1 VGQAMHYTPPLR
13 DMYFVLEELLDAPAQ
28 LAALPQH
35 AEFDVALMQQVL
47 TEAARFAVEVLA
59 PLNATGDR
67 EGCRYEQHDGAGSVH
82 TPTGFAAA
90 YQQFCDAGWP
100 ALACAP
106 EHGGQGLPHFLQCA
120 LFEMLSAANHGWTM
134 YPGLLHGAYA
144 CLAAHASAHLQASYL
159 EKIASG
165 TWLATMCLTEA
176 HAGSDLGLL
185 RTRAIAQ
192 EDGSYQLSGD
202 KIFISGGEQ
211 DLTDNIIHLVLARM
225 PDAAPGSKGLSLFLV
240 PKILPDGSRNKVSCT
255 GIEHKM
261 GIRGS
266 ATCSMRFEQAIGWLV
281 GEPQRGLAAMFV
293 MMNAAR
299 LHVGIQGVGLADAAY
314 QRSLSYARERLQSRA
329 PGPGQRRDPNGR
341 AADPIVLQP
350 AVQKLLMA
358 QRCRT
363 EGGRMLAYWGGLL
376 LDLAEYDT
384 DASRRRAYHEQ
395 LEFITPVLKVLLT
408 EQGFLSTSQALQVF
422 GGHGYVTETGIEQFL
437 RDVRITMIYEGSNEV
452 QAVDFL
458 LRKTLSDGG
467 ARMTAFLDQVEQET
481 GKDSPVMKAA
491 AHKLKQLTG
500 TLRGILSTLLQKSP
514 TRPELAYFIADD
526 MLRLTG
532 HAALGWLWLRA
543 ARMAAAKVTV
553 EAEFYQGK
561 HDSACYYFAFLFPE
575 VLQLQDVV
583 QACLSASVDAVPAI
597 PTDLTRHDAT

>member
-1 VGQAMHYTPPLR
+1 MHYTPPLR
-13 DMYFVLEELLDAPAQ
+13 DMRFVLEELLDAPAQ
-28 LAALPQH
+28 LAALPRH
-35 AEFDVALMQQVL
+35 AEFDLALMQQVL
-47 TEAARFAVEVLA
+47 AEAARFAAEVVA

-67 EGCRYEQHDGAGSVH
+67 EGCRHEHHDSHGSVH
-82 TPTGFAAA
+82 TPAGFAAA

-106 EHGGQGLPHFLQCA
+106 EHGGQGLPHILQGA

-144 CLAAHASAHLQASYL
+144 CLAAHASKHLQETYL

-185 RTRAIAQ
+185 RTRALPQ
-192 EDGSYQLSGD
+192 THGSYHLSGD

-240 PKILPDGSRNKVSCT
+240 PKILPDGSRNKVNCT

-314 QRSLSYARERLQSRA
+314 QRALGYARERLQSRA
-329 PGPGQRRDPNGR
+329 PGRWRHAGER

-363 EGGRMLAYWGGLL
+363 EGGRMLAYWGTLL
-376 LDLAEYDT
+376 LDLAEHDT
-384 DASRRRAYHEQ
+384 DAVRRRAYHEQ
-395 LEFITPVLKVLLT
+395 LELITPVLKVLLT
-408 EQGFLSTSQALQVF
+408 QQGFISTSEALQVF

-458 LRKTLSDGG
+458 LRKTLSNGG

-481 GKDSPVMKAA
+481 GKDSPVLMAA
-491 AHKLKQLTG
+491 AHKLKQLVDA
-500 TLRGILSTLLQKSP
+500 LREILSKLLQENP
-514 TRPELAYFIADD
+514 AAPQLPYFIADE

-543 ARMAAAKVTV
+543 ARVAAAKVAL
-553 EAEFYQGK
+553 EADFYQGK

-583 QACLSASVDAVPAI
+583 QACLNASVDAVPAI
-597 PTDLTRHDAT
+597 STDLTREDAT

>member
-1 VGQAMHYTPPLR
+1 MHYTPPLR
-13 DMYFVLEELLDAPAQ
+13 DMNFVLEELLDAPRR
-28 LAALPQH
+28 LATLPQH
-35 AEFDVALMQQVL
+35 AQFDLALMQQIL
-47 TEAARFAVEVLA
+47 LEAGRFAAEVVA
-59 PLNATGDR
+59 PLNASGDR
-67 EGCRYEQHDGAGSVH
+67 EACRFESHGTDSSVH
-82 TPTGFAAA
+82 TPAGFRAA

-106 EHGGQGLPHFLQCA
+106 AHGGQGLPHFLQCA

-144 CLAAHASAHLQASYL
+144 CLAAHASAHLQQTYL

-185 RTRAIAQ
+185 RTRAVAQ
-192 EDGSYQLSGD
+192 ADGSYHISGD

-211 DLTDNIIHLVLARM
+211 DLTSNIVHLVLARM

-240 PKILPDGSRNKVSCT
+240 PKILPDGGRNNVLCT

-266 ATCSMRFEQAIGWLV
+266 ATCSMRFEQAVGWLV

-299 LHVGIQGVGLADAAY
+299 LHVGVQGVGLADGAY
-314 QRSLSYARERLQSRA
+314 QHSLRYARERLQSRV
-329 PGPGQRRDPNGR
+329 PGSQREAAGR

-358 QRCRT
+358 QRCRI
-363 EGGRMLAYWGGLL
+363 EGGRMLAYWSALL
-376 LDLAEYDT
+376 LDLAECDT
-384 DASRRRAYHEQ
+384 DSGRRRAHHEQ

-408 EQGFLSTSQALQVF
+408 EQGFISTSQALQVF
-422 GGHGYVTETGIEQFL
+422 GGHGYVTETGVEQFL

-467 ARMTAFLDQVEQET
+467 ARMTTFLDQVELET
-481 GKDSPVMKAA
+481 GKDNPVLMAA
-491 AHKLKQLTG
+491 AHKLKQLVSA
-500 TLRGILSTLLQKSP
+500 LREILSRLLQENLTAPQLSSQLP
-514 TRPELAYFIADD
+514 YFIADE

-543 ARMAAAKVTV
+543 ARTAAGKIA
-553 EAEFYQGK
+553 EEPEFYQGK

-583 QACLSASVDAVPAI
+583 QACLTASIDAVPAI
-597 PTDLTRHDAT
+597 PTDLTRYDAT